1 MADFATLAQVKRR
14 LNIATLEVDDD
25 PLLTELLEA
34 TTGAFIQ
41 EMSRDPRETT
51 YTLERYNGTG
61 GARLMLRQNPI
72 TAVTFVSVDGVE
84 VPQAATSQDAG
95 YLFDETELYFSSIVG
110 RAPSSQPGVALSPTS
125 IFARGFQNVLVTY
138 TAGLLAA
145 ASIIK
150 DLANAQVWQV
160 SYEFRTVGRIGEQS
174 ENLGAG
180 QNKTYIT
187 DQFLPMVLRTL
198 KRHSQKAPV
207 A

>member
-1 MADFATLAQVKRR
+1 MADFATLAQVKLR
-14 LNIATLEVDDD
+14 LNIPTADVGDD

-34 TTGAFIQ
+34 TTGSFIQ

-61 GARLMLRQNPI
+61 GTRLMLRQNPI
-72 TAVTFVSVDGVE
+72 TAVSFLSVDGIE
-84 VPQAATSQDAG
+84 IPQAASSQDAG
-95 YLFDETELYFSSIVG
+95 YLFDNLELYFSSLVG
-110 RAPSSQPGVALSPTS
+110 RSPSPQAGANFSPTS
-125 IFARGFQNVLVTY
+125 RFTAGSQNVIVSY
-138 TAGLLAA
+138 TAGDP
-145 ASIIK
+145 ASAQVIK

-174 ENLGAG
+174 ENLGPG

-187 DQFLPMVLRTL
+187 DQFLPMVQRTL
-198 KRHSQKAPV
+198 NRHEQKAPV